1 MAQLGALGFRPR
13 PLPPTSPL
21 QRNPGAGGIGCQWL
35 LPALGSFLSLRTAP
49 LVTPCPCV
57 RVSVCALG
65 SALLVCWPVPGPVQC
80 PSPAVTP
87 HHPDFCPRAGET
99 GLHGPQQDADGSVAL
114 VTFV

>member
-1 MAQLGALGFRPR
+1 M
-13 PLPPTSPL
+13 
-21 QRNPGAGGIGCQWL
+21 
-35 LPALGSFLSLRTAP
+35 
-49 LVTPCPCV
+49 
-57 RVSVCALG
+57 
-65 SALLVCWPVPGPVQC
+65 CWPVPGPVQC